1 LGDVL
6 TAAAEEESA
15 GGRIA
20 FYRVVVRKQDDSVVA
35 IFRGTVYRT
44 QRDLLSENT
53 RHE

>member
-1 LGDVL
+1 
-6 TAAAEEESA
+6 
-15 GGRIA
+15 
-20 FYRVVVRKQDDSVVA
+20 VVA